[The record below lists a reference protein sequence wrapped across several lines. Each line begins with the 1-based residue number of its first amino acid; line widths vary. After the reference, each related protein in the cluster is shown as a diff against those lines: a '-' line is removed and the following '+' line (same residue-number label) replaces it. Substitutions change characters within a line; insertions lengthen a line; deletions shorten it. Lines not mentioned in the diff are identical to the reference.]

1 MAALSPVAGDRS
13 YGRTKYLDRKL
24 IMEKG
29 FLDKVEYNAAVRMW
43 AESMRVKVDK
53 YLFRAL
59 AQFWNPAYSCFTF
72 GKVYLAPTVEEYT
85 TLLQCPK
92 IQVDKAYSRASLRNL
107 VLVHP
112 DVKKRVYVF
121 ALAVMPIPAILAK
134 TFKSLNACRIGR
146 EERAPWLIPDEILYR
161 YGDFDRVP
169 LLGIWGAEDN
179 YKKKVREMSNA
190 WNQTRR
196 MKILA
201 VGPSM
206 TSKYRHWCDQR
217 VNNNIPVS
225 NPETTR
231 SLEEHLQNKAEE
243 DLDSLKTD
251 YKKLRRS
258 MRTTGLGKMSEQWR
272 QEIQAEKIKVD
283 QWEKKF
289 QNTRAREV
297 ALEKSLLVCQNEKT
311 ELKVQVTELERSL
324 HQHRSRNSAIEL
336 KASLG
341 KIEDLKGQVR
351 ELEDALQNSGLQTE
365 LLERINEQWQEQF
378 HRSQDQIRERDY
390 IMGEAMAQL
399 REVAN
404 HLQTLAV

>member
-1 MAALSPVAGDRS
+1 
-13 YGRTKYLDRKL
+13 
-24 IMEKG
+24 
-29 FLDKVEYNAAVRMW
+29 
-43 AESMRVKVDK
+43 
-53 YLFRAL
+53 
-59 AQFWNPAYSCFTF
+59 
-72 GKVYLAPTVEEYT
+72 
-85 TLLQCPK
+85 
-92 IQVDKAYSRASLRNL
+92 
-107 VLVHP
+107 
-112 DVKKRVYVF
+112 
-121 ALAVMPIPAILAK
+121 
-134 TFKSLNACRIGR
+134 
-146 EERAPWLIPDEILYR
+146 
-161 YGDFDRVP
+161 
-169 LLGIWGAEDN
+169 
-179 YKKKVREMSNA
+179 MSNA

-231 SLEEHLQNKAEE
+231 SLEEHL
-243 DLDSLKTD
+243 
-251 YKKLRRS
+251 
-258 MRTTGLGKMSEQWR
+258 
-272 QEIQAEKIKVD
+272 QAEKIKVD

-365 LLERINEQWQEQF
+365 LLERINEQWQEQ
-378 HRSQDQIRERDY
+378 
-390 IMGEAMAQL
+390 
-399 REVAN
+399 
-404 HLQTLAV
+404 